1 MYKHNIQILRQFK
14 KKKKNRTS
22 RDQKSKK
29 WYLQKVN

>member
-1 MYKHNIQILRQFK
+1 MYKHNIQILRQF